1 MNLMVKYILALVTL
15 FNIIFTSICTSE
27 IINKV
32 IAYVDDEAITL
43 KDFIKFKDK
52 ITKTLPEIT
61 NEEIV
66 EILINRKLL
75 SKKGKELFFEG
86 DEEAIINN
94 YIEFKVKSKIIIT
107 DSQIRDYYEKNKKI
121 IGQESFTSLR
131 EQIEKYLFEKE
142 LNEKL
147 KKLIQELK
155 NEYDIKVNFI
165 P

>member
-1 MNLMVKYILALVTL
+1 
-15 FNIIFTSICTSE
+15 
-27 IINKV
+27 
-32 IAYVDDEAITL
+32 VDDEAITL